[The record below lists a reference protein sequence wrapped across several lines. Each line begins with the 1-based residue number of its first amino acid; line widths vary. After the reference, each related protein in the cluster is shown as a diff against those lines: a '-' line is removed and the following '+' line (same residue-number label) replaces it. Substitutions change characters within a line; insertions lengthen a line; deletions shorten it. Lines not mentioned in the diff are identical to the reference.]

1 MGEHRF
7 GIGAIHDMT
16 ADSMFGQGERLGK
29 PHKTA
34 ADDNDIRFFHHI
46 RLMAQLV
53 TGLKGGFCP

>member
-1 MGEHRF
+1 
-7 GIGAIHDMT
+7 MT
-16 ADSMFGQGERLGK
+16 ADSMLGQGERLGK